1 MAELKDHLSDLDRH
15 MHQIEAKVTQ
25 LRASLTHWQQWYLE
39 YSALKEE
46 VEHLPK
52 DPQPRKDLA
61 RIRRDFDSQLL
72 TSKEINEIFGK
83 TELKSTEQ
91 IITVLSRRI
100 DYVEKNVLSLRKQ
113 LEVEEDRLS
122 AVSVVAHPDGGT
134 DEESGLPI
142 TDIIEE
148 LDEEG
153 NVVVSRLQ
161 SGADAKPKVVA
172 ALKQAGIHDLP
183 ETEDQLV
190 KDEAVPVGPKEKEN
204 VAPASADQGETPAEL
219 KPAEEESKEI
229 ETRPKRS
236 VSFAEDTKPGHEA
249 GDQSMSKTA
258 QRVAELMRQAKVSE
272 NAHRA
277 SKDVVIPDNES
288 PEDSAL
294 RREMLEYSMSEIG
307 PVVAELELE
316 EDGSDFDDEGW
327 DDEEL
332 EASDYDDEDELGR
345 SKHSVITD
353 DYIKRMQELEKRL
366 QSQGAFATSRPDS
379 HTRDEGVG
387 VVSVV
392 AEPSSSEPNG
402 SASTKGPKES
412 KSVRF
417 AANLD
422 IAEEKPPRP
431 NPRAKTAK
439 PVVNPIGDIVEK
451 TAPHDPLE
459 DEDAPPKRV
468 SRFKKERAAGAPVP
482 AASSLP
488 PGPLQL
494 RPKFIDQTPTP
505 EPAEPAPPEGL
516 TIAPAVVERNPAST
530 PKEPDDMDDVLLYQ
544 AAAVEYN
551 RLRNKMIQQ
560 QGGFTK
566 QEELPI
572 LPVDEEEGG
581 PPRVSR
587 FKAARLAKS

>member
-1 MAELKDHLSDLDRH
+1 MAQPKDHLSDLDHH
-15 MHQIEAKVTQ
+15 MEHLEAKVEQ

-72 TSKEINEIFGK
+72 TKKEINEIFGK
-83 TELKSTEQ
+83 TDLKNTEQ
-91 IITVLSRRI
+91 IISVLSRRI
-100 DYVEKNVLSLRKQ
+100 DYVENNVISLRKQ
-113 LEVEEDRLS
+113 LEAEEDRLS

-134 DEESGLPI
+134 DEDSGLPI

-153 NVVVSRLQ
+153 NVVGSRLQ
-161 SGADAKPKVVA
+161 SGADTEPKVVA
-172 ALKQAGIHDLP
+172 ALKEVGIRDLP
-183 ETEDQLV
+183 ETEEQLAE
-190 KDEAVPVGPKEKEN
+190 DDAPAIGAKEKEN
-204 VAPASADQGETPAEL
+204 VAPASVEVGESSADS
-219 KPAEEESKEI
+219 KPVQKEKSNKI
-229 ETRPKRS
+229 ETRPRRS
-236 VSFAEDTKPGHEA
+236 VSFAEDTKPGHET
-249 GDQSMSKTA
+249 GDQSVSKTA
-258 QRVAELMRQAKVSE
+258 QRVAELMRKAKETESLDMSH
-272 NAHRA
+272 AI
-277 SKDVVIPDNES
+277 IPDNES
-288 PEDSAL
+288 AEDSAL

-316 EDGSDFDDEGW
+316 EDGSDLDDDEGW
-327 DDEEL
+327 EDEEL
-332 EASDYDDEDELGR
+332 EASDYDDEDDLGR

-366 QSQGAFATSRPDS
+366 QSQGAFAITRPDP
-379 HTRDEGVG
+379 HAKDKGVG
-387 VVSVV
+387 VVTVM
-392 AEPSSSEPNG
+392 AETIG
-402 SASTKGPKES
+402 SASTKASKES

-417 AANLD
+417 AAHLD
-422 IAEEKPPRP
+422 IAEEKPPQP
-431 NPRAKTAK
+431 ASEAKIAK
-439 PVVNPIGDIVEK
+439 PPVNPVSDIVEK
-451 TAPHDPLE
+451 AVAHEPLE
-459 DEDAPPKRV
+459 DNEAPPRRV
-468 SRFKKERAAGAPVP
+468 SRFKKERAAGVPVP
-482 AASSLP
+482 ATSPLP

-516 TIAPAVVERNPAST
+516 VIAPAVVERNPSSA

-560 QGGFTK
+560 QGGFAK
-566 QEELPI
+566 QEEAASATLP
-572 LPVDEEEGG
+572 LDEEEGG